1 MSQYSTHHILS
12 ALRND
17 KGGQLLIYKLEEVDF
32 NSGTVLTVSPSEEA
46 VFVKNGN
53 IVQVF
58 PNGRYELVTENYP
71 FLGYLKYILSGGIST
86 FHCSIYFVS
95 LQQSTEL
102 LWGTSMMMRD
112 PIQKIVTKVFVRG
125 GYRVRAENGTKLL
138 LSLLGMGV
146 RNVAFDDIKQYF
158 GTQFNQNIISI
169 LSETLTRNNEEIL
182 IACTKLGQ
190 LSQQVYPQLASII
203 SEYGL
208 CLENFSI
215 SGMEIAEDDP
225 NRFLLEQAY
234 AKIREKEL
242 LDKDY
247 GVIKNMDVKTNAS
260 KNEGFGNLA
269 GATMFVKNEFDE
281 GSGKTKKGTTQKDN
295 CGVFEKLKELKTM
308 QEAGL
313 ITEDEYSEYKAAIL
327 KRYMGG

>member
-32 NSGTVLTVSPSEEA
+32 NNGSVLTVSPSEEA
-46 VFVKNGN
+46 IFVKNGN

-71 FLGYLKYILSGGIST
+71 FLGCLRYILSGGIST

-112 PIQKIVTKVFVRG
+112 PVQKIVTKVYVRG
-125 GYRVRAENGTKLL
+125 GYRIKVENGTKLL

-146 RNVAFDDIKQYF
+146 RNVAFEDIKLYF

-169 LSETLTRNNEEIL
+169 LSDTLTRNNEEIL
-182 IACTKLGQ
+182 TACTKLGQ
-190 LSQQVYPQLASII
+190 LSQQVFPQLASII
-203 SEYGL
+203 SEFGL

-269 GATMFVKNEFDE
+269 GATMFMKNEFDE
-281 GSGKTKKGTTQKDN
+281 GSGQTKKEATQKDN
-295 CGVFEKLKELKTM
+295 NGVFEKLKELKAM
-308 QEAGL
+308 QEAGF
-313 ITEDEYSEYKAAIL
+313 ITEDEYNEYKAAIL
-327 KRYMGG
+327 KQYMGG